1 MRRCPICARQHPPAA
16 RTCERHHIPLVET
29 SLTSEL
35 GIEGPLSGHVLDDR
49 YLLAGLVGRGGMGAV
64 YEGENLRIGRRV
76 AVKVLLPELHAD
88 PKARQRLFREVLAT
102 SRIRH
107 PNVVEIYDY
116 GDDERAGAYFVM
128 EFLDGRSL
136 GALVRERG
144 RVEPKDALRLLTQ
157 LCAALA
163 ATHGHG
169 LIHRDLKPSNIRITP
184 EGVVKVLDFGL
195 VKGFE
200 GRRDDEVFA
209 TITTGGI
216 AFGTP
221 WYMSPEQASFQPLD
235 PRSDLYS
242 LGVVAYEMLCGRTPF
257 TGKNPLDLV
266 DAQRH
271 QKPPLPSDLEPPV
284 KLPTVLELLL
294 LKMLAKAP
302 EERHQSVSELMDD
315 VYGIADELRLEI
327 GEPVAAL
334 AYPTQPLRAEDVTDD
349 APKDLEGGDKTIQV
363 TAPFWPPDE
372 LTASVQE
379 LAHARKDQLAE
390 AVAEELRAHI
400 PRYRTVKKEMLLA
413 GVRVVI
419 EIAASALTEELREVP
434 EPIKRL
440 ADERAQQQFSVT
452 ETIGAF
458 LIGMAAC
465 RPLLREVT
473 GDNLDRYLTMTQEID
488 RRVTSLLLKII
499 DLYFARYNQRL
510 VRQSEMLS
518 RRNDELS
525 GLRQQLSEQL
535 RSTAGQL
542 ADVERLK
549 AKVTQHI
556 SSGLVLVERG
566 SHRILLFNAA
576 MERLTGLR
584 ASEVVGRSINDVM
597 HFVEGIPFREFAE
610 QLRMH
615 GEVGLR
621 KLQLRMVKG
630 RERAVYVRGQLFET
644 AGDQPDSTLYVV
656 DDVTEREHIIESFSR
671 YVSRAVV
678 DRVLSRPQ
686 AGVEPSGELKH
697 AVLLAC
703 GIRDFRKLV
712 KDQGTPMVTELL
724 TEYIRTVG
732 DAVFGE
738 RGTIDSVVGDAI
750 LVYFSA
756 ASRDGE
762 ADCRPAVNAALT
774 LRERFERLNEA
785 REKTQ
790 KPPLLVGVGVHIGEI
805 FVLDVGNERRMVH
818 TVVGEAALI
827 AQALQDVASGG
838 EILVSSKVREQ
849 SGECFAFEPG
859 PYLAVKNQAPIEAF
873 RLVGLDADGGLADTT
888 GLDVTQ
894 LDARPAGARAGEG
907 DDG

>member
-29 SLTSEL
+29 TLDP
-35 GIEGPLSGHVLDDR
+35 GQGAEGPESGHVLDNR
-49 YLLAGLVGRGGMGAV
+49 YLLGGLVGCGGMGAV
-64 YEGENLRIGRRV
+64 YEAENLRIGRRV

-116 GDDERAGAYFVM
+116 GDDDRAGAYLVM

-136 GALVRERG
+136 GALIRERG
-144 RVEPKDALRLLTQ
+144 RVEPADALRLLTQ

-163 ATHGHG
+163 ATHGQG
-169 LIHRDLKPSNIRITP
+169 LIHRDLKPSNIRLT
-184 EGVVKVLDFGL
+184 EQGVIKVLDFGL
-195 VKGFE
+195 VKAFE
-200 GRRDDEVFA
+200 GKREDEAFA

-235 PRSDLYS
+235 QRSDLYS
-242 LGVVAYEMLCGRTPF
+242 LGIIAYEMLCGRPPF

-271 QKPPLPSDLEPPV
+271 QKPPLPSELDPQV

-294 LKMLAKAP
+294 LKMLAKQP
-302 EERHQSVSELMDD
+302 KERHQSVSELMGDI
-315 VYGIADELRLEI
+315 YGIADELRLDI

-334 AYPTQPLRAEDVTDD
+334 AYPTPTLHDGDTKAEQAHEHIDD
-349 APKDLEGGDKTIQV
+349 QTIQV

-372 LTASVQE
+372 LTSGVQK
-379 LAHARKDQLAE
+379 LAQSRKDQMAE
-390 AVAEELRAHI
+390 IVADELREHI
-400 PRYRTVKKEMLLA
+400 PRYRTVKKEMLRA
-413 GVRVVI
+413 GVRVVLD
-419 EIAASALTEELREVP
+419 IAASALSEEVREVP
-434 EPIKRL
+434 EALKRL
-440 ADERAQQQFSVT
+440 ADERAEQQFSVT

-458 LIGMAAC
+458 LIGISAC

-473 GDNLDRYLTMTQEID
+473 GDDVDRYVTMTREID
-488 RRVTSLLLKII
+488 RRITSLLLKVI
-499 DLYFARYNQRL
+499 DLYFTRYSQRL
-510 VRQSEMLS
+510 LRQSEMLS

-525 GLRQQLSEQL
+525 ILRQQLSEQL

-556 SSGLVLVERG
+556 SSGLMLVERET
-566 SHRILLFNAA
+566 HRILLFNAA
-576 MERLTGLR
+576 MERLTGVR
-584 ASEVVGRSINDVM
+584 ASEVLERSVNDVM
-597 HFVEGIPFREFAE
+597 HFVEGVPFREFAE

-621 KLQLRMVKG
+621 KLQLKLVNG
-630 RERAVYVRGQLFET
+630 RERAVYIRGQLFET
-644 AGDQPDSTLYVV
+644 TGDQPDSTLYVV

-671 YVSRAVV
+671 YVSRSVV
-678 DRVLSRPQ
+678 DRVLSRPT
-686 AGVEPSGELKH
+686 AKAEPSGELKR

-712 KDQGTPMVTELL
+712 KDQGTPLVTELL
-724 TEYIRTVG
+724 TEYVRTIG
-732 DAVFGE
+732 DAVFSE
-738 RGTIDSVVGDAI
+738 RGTIDSVVGDAV
-750 LVYFSA
+750 LVYFS
-756 ASRDGE
+756 SGRGGRT
-762 ADCRPAVNAALT
+762 DCHPAVNAALK
-774 LRERFERLNEA
+774 LRERFERLNDA
-785 REKTQ
+785 RQKAN
-790 KPPLLVGVGVHIGEI
+790 KPPILVGLGVHIGEI
-805 FVLDVGNERRMVH
+805 FVLDVGNEQRMVH

-838 EILVSSKVREQ
+838 EILVSTQVRDC
-849 SGECFAFEPG
+849 SGERFAFEPG
-859 PYLAVKNQAPIEAF
+859 PHLAVKNQAPVEAL
-873 RLVGLDADGGLADTT
+873 RLVGVASDDELA
-888 GLDVTQ
+888 DVTQ
-894 LDARPAGARAGEG
+894 LDARPAGARASEGE
-907 DDG
+907 DD